1 MKSSPIPIWRD
12 DPDYFGVRDE
22 RRAGHVAEIRRRR
35 WIENVVDAAIADG
48 SYAVVIRSEK

>member
-1 MKSSPIPIWRD
+1 MGDPIPIWRD

-48 SYAVVIRSEK
+48 SYAVVIRSERR